1 MDTTCTGNGW
11 YCPPGQEIRVEGAA
25 REDRLLE
32 EEAVLVVACGSGFNP
47 WEHFMEHLATEFIN
61 TNVFLSYCS
70 SKCQSSMKKKF

>member
-32 EEAVLVVACGSGFNP
+32 EEAVLVVVCGSGFNP
-47 WEHFMEHLATEFIN
+47 WEHFMEKIAN